1 MKNIKPQIL
10 TELIFSIG
18 RIGRIDLILTRA
30 PGNRLCK
37 LEILE
42 EGESRAHCKALLP
55 EDFHKLLVLMQE
67 PSVWCKDSG
76 PTIAGKH

>member
-1 MKNIKPQIL
+1 MKNLKPQML
-10 TELIFSIG
+10 TELIFSVV
-18 RIGRIDLILTRA
+18 RIGRIDLILTTA

-37 LEILE
+37 LE
-42 EGESRAHCKALLP
+42 EGESRAHCKALL
-55 EDFHKLLVLMQE
+55 